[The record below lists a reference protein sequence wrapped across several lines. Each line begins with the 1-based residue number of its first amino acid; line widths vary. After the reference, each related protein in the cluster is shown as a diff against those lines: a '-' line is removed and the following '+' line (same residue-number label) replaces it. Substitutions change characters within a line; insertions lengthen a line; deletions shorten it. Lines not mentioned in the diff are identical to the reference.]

1 MGRIFL
7 IILAFA
13 AAISCGT
20 RDSGRNS
27 AEAGK
32 TNPDASPPVT
42 QSPANNQAPGN
53 LEGEETLSPIAAS
66 RNECFETDTGD
77 NVVLRRQTFVIDFE
91 PFRGACFVTSHN
103 PEFDDPPMESEIG
116 IYSDGKKIF
125 DFPEQFN
132 GAKFGCWIDAVAFED
147 LNSDGLKD
155 IIIVGKCSAKSAAYN
170 ENTIYVNTGSGFVTN
185 TNANFELGE
194 FTSVKDISDFVK
206 ANQKLFF
213 K

>member
-1 MGRIFL
+1 
-7 IILAFA
+7 
-13 AAISCGT
+13 
-20 RDSGRNS
+20 
-27 AEAGK
+27 
-32 TNPDASPPVT
+32 DA
-42 QSPANNQAPGN
+42 
-53 LEGEETLSPIAAS
+53 
-66 RNECFETDTGD
+66 
-77 NVVLRRQTFVIDFE
+77 
-91 PFRGACFVTSHN
+91 
-103 PEFDDPPMESEIG
+103 PPMESEIG